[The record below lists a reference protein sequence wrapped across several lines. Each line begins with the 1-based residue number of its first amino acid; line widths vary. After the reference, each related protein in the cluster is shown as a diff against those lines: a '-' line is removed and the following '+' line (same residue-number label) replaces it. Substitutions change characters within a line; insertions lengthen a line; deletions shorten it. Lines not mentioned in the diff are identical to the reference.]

1 MPRTRPPSQE
11 EFRPEAIRL
20 ARLGERPQRQLAKD
34 LGISEVTLRNWVEQ
48 EKAEPGERPG
58 GLSPDERGELQRFAG

>member
-1 MPRTRPPSQE
+1 
-11 EFRPEAIRL
+11 L